1 MNTFIAV
8 ILIFILFCIAWY
20 SCEMSSEDRI
30 EEEKP
35 IKRIEKIYIRSTF
48 TKNQK
53 RICKK
58 VNEIIDR
65 LNEVD

>member
-1 MNTFIAV
+1 MG
-8 ILIFILFCIAWY
+8 ILSIFIIGVLLIVAWFF
-20 SCEMSSEDRI
+20 CEMSSEDRI

-35 IKRIEKIYIRSTF
+35 IKRIEKIYVRSTF

-53 RICKK
+53 RICNKL
-58 VNEIIDR
+58 NEVIER